1 MIMKKTTLLREL
13 MKNENI
19 IVLPGVYDCLSAKLA
34 EEAGFKA
41 VLITGA
47 GISASLLGYPDFG
60 LISMS
65 EVLNHTRNIVRCV
78 NIPVFADCDTGFG
91 NPINVYRTIKE
102 FENAGVAGLFIEDQV
117 FPKRC
122 GHFDKK
128 QVVSRKE
135 MIKKIEA
142 ALDARSDPDLVIMA
156 RCDARAVYG
165 IQEAIERARLYA
177 KAGADMVFVEAPET
191 LDELRMIP
199 KSVKAPAMVNLVEGG
214 KTPLMSVEEL
224 RDMGFKFVTF
234 SGSAQKM
241 AIKAMRDLFNML
253 KETGSLDN
261 VLENIVSLDD
271 RSQLLNLK
279 KFYEME
285 VKYGVREA

>member
-1 MIMKKTTLLREL
+1 MKKTTLLREL
-13 MKNENI
+13 MKSEDI

-65 EVLNHTRNIVRCV
+65 EVLNHTRNIVKSV
-78 NIPVFADCDTGFG
+78 NIPVFADCNTGFG

-128 QVVSRKE
+128 QVVSREE
-135 MIKKIEA
+135 MVKKIEA
-142 ALDARSDPDLVIMA
+142 AVDTRIDQDLVIMA

-165 IQEAIERARLYA
+165 IREAIERANAYVD
-177 KAGADMVFVEAPET
+177 AGADMVFVEAPET

-199 KSVKAPAMVNLVEGG
+199 ELAKAPAMVNLVEGG
-214 KTPLMSVEEL
+214 KTPMISVKEL
-224 RDMGFKFVTF
+224 SDLGFKFVSF
-234 SGSAQKM
+234 SGSAQKT
-241 AIKAMRDLFNML
+241 AIKAMRDLFTTL
-253 KETGSLDN
+253 KATGSLDKAMG
-261 VLENIVSLDD
+261 NIVSLDD

-285 VKYGVREA
+285 VKYGVRDG

>member
-1 MIMKKTTLLREL
+1 MKKTTVLREL
-13 MKNENI
+13 IKNEDI
-19 IVLPGVYDCLSAKLA
+19 VVLPGVYDCLSAKLA
-34 EEAGFKA
+34 EEAGFQA
-41 VLITGA
+41 VLLTGA

-65 EVLNHTRNIVRCV
+65 EVLNHTKNIVGSV

-102 FENAGVAGLFIEDQV
+102 FEGAGVAGLFIEDQI

-122 GHFDKK
+122 GHFNKK
-128 QVVSRKE
+128 QVVSREE
-135 MIKKIEA
+135 MVKKIEA
-142 ALDARSDPDLVIMA
+142 ALDARVDPDLVIMA
-156 RCDARAVYG
+156 RIDARAVYG
-165 IQEAIERARLYA
+165 IEEAIERANVYA
-177 KAGADMVFVEAPET
+177 QAGADMVFVEAPET

-214 KTPLMSVEEL
+214 KTPLLSVEAL
-224 RDMGFKFVTF
+224 REMGFKFASF
-234 SGSAQKM
+234 SGSAQKT
-241 AIKAMRDLFNML
+241 ALKAMRDLFATL
-253 KETGSLDN
+253 KATGSLDN
-261 VLENIVSLDD
+261 ALENIVSLED

-285 VKYGVREA
+285 VKYGVREG

>member
-165 IQEAIERARLYA
+165 IQEAIERAKLYA

>member
-165 IQEAIERARLYA
+165 IQEAIERAKLYA

-241 AIKAMRDLFNML
+241 AIKAMRDLFNTL

-285 VKYGVREA
+285 VKYGVRDA

>member
-1 MIMKKTTLLREL
+1 MKKTTLLREL
-13 MKNENI
+13 MKNEKT

-41 VLITGA
+41 VLLTGA
-47 GISASLLGYPDFG
+47 GISAGLLGYPDFG

-65 EVLNHTRNIVRCV
+65 EVLNHTRNIVKCV

-91 NPINVYRTIKE
+91 NPINVYRTVKE
-102 FENAGVAGLFIEDQV
+102 FEDAGVAGLFIEDQV

-128 QVVSRKE
+128 QVVSREE
-135 MIKKIEA
+135 MVKKIEA
-142 ALDARSDPDLVIMA
+142 ALDARTDLDLVIMA

-165 IQEAIERARLYA
+165 IQEAIERVNLYA
-177 KAGADMVFVEAPET
+177 QAGADMVFVEAPET
-191 LDELRMIP
+191 LNEVRMIP
-199 KSVKAPAMVNLVEGG
+199 KSVKAPAMINLVEGG
-214 KTPLMSVEEL
+214 KTPLISVEEL
-224 RDMGFKFVTF
+224 RDLGFKFVSF
-234 SGSAQKM
+234 SGSAQKA
-241 AIKAMRDLFNML
+241 AIKAMRDLFNTL
-253 KETGSLDN
+253 KATGGIDN

-271 RSQLLNLK
+271 RSQLLDLK

-285 VKYGVREA
+285 VKYGVRDP